1 MANFIIINL
10 FSFFLLQDVPRP
22 QASVAVRQPPPP
34 ANDAFGAP
42 APPQFDTRIQTKGS
56 ARPSAAD
63 NEILDIPQIE
73 LRNYFP
79 ETWLFELT
87 ELDADG
93 NFTLDINAP
102 DTVTTWVG
110 EAFCTSDETGIVV
123 ADTAT
128 FKVDQDFFVDL
139 KMPYR

>member
-1 MANFIIINL
+1 M
-10 FSFFLLQDVPRP
+10 
-22 QASVAVRQPPPP
+22 AVRQPPPP

-56 ARPSAAD
+56 AARPESSD

-87 ELDADG
+87 QLDVDG

>member
-1 MANFIIINL
+1 M
-10 FSFFLLQDVPRP
+10 
-22 QASVAVRQPPPP
+22 AVRQPPPP

-56 ARPSAAD
+56 ARPGAPD

-79 ETWLFELT
+79 ETWLFDLA
-87 ELDADG
+87 ELDVDG

-110 EAFCTSDETGIVV
+110 EAFCTSDETGIGKKH
-123 ADTAT
+123 A
-128 FKVDQDFFVDL
+128 L
-139 KMPYR
+139 KKYDPVSYTHLTLPTILLV